1 MTLRARCV
9 WWLMC
14 VVGMLPLA
22 VLHGFG
28 GLFGRLVLVFSSSVR
43 RRITE
48 NLRQSG
54 IAGVSQQAVAAEL
67 GKGVFEIAYAWT
79 RPVETLYENVVPG
92 TGYGHLEAAMASGR
106 AIIFATPHLGCYDL
120 AGRFVESRV
129 PMTALFSPSKTP
141 WLTQIMQAGRV
152 RGAAR
157 TAPANASGVRELM
170 RVLKKGGSIML
181 LPDQVPA
188 PSVGGEGVWAPFY
201 KKPAYTMTFLPKLA
215 LQTNAIVLFFF
226 AERLPGGAGY
236 RVHIAAPAPIYSA
249 DKLEAATQMNAQI
262 EALIAIA
269 PTQYLWSY
277 NRYKRPAG
285 APHQPPKE
293 T

>member
-1 MTLRARCV
+1 MRAI
-9 WWLMC
+9 
-14 VVGMLPLA
+14 GALPLR
-22 VLHGFG
+22 VLHWFG
-28 GLFGRLVLVFSSSVR
+28 GLFGRAVLVLSPSVR
-43 RRITE
+43 RRITD
-48 NLRQSG
+48 NITQSG
-54 IAGVSQQAVAAEL
+54 LADISQQTVAAEL

-79 RPVETLYENVVPG
+79 RPVETLYEIVVPG
-92 TGYGHLEAAMASGR
+92 TGYEHLEAAKASGR

-120 AGRFVESRV
+120 AGRFIESRV
-129 PMTALFSPSKTP
+129 PMTALFSPSKTA
-141 WLTQIMQAGRV
+141 WLTPIMQAGRV

-157 TAPANASGVRELM
+157 TAPANAAGVRELM

-201 KKPAYTMTFLPKLA
+201 NKPAYTMTFLPKLA

-226 AERLPGGAGY
+226 AERLPHGDGY
-236 RVHIAAPAPIYSA
+236 QVHIAAPAPMYST
-249 DKLEAATQMNAQI
+249 DKLEAATQLNAQI
-262 EALIAIA
+262 EALIALA

-285 APHQPPKE
+285 APLQPS
-293 T
+293 TDL

>member
-14 VVGMLPLA
+14 AAGALPLA

-48 NLRQSG
+48 NLGQSG
-54 IAGVSQQAVAAEL
+54 ISNVSAQAVAGEL
-67 GKGVFEIAYAWT
+67 GRGVFEIAYAWT
-79 RPVETLYENVVPG
+79 RPVETLYANVVPG
-92 TGYGHLEAAMASGR
+92 TGYAHLEAAKASGR

-120 AGRFVESRV
+120 AGRFIESRV
-129 PMTALFSPSKTP
+129 PMTALFSPSKTAWFTP
-141 WLTQIMQAGRV
+141 IMQAGRV

-157 TAPANASGVRELM
+157 TAPANAAGVRELM

-188 PSVGGEGVWAPFY
+188 PSAGGEGVWAPFFN
-201 KKPAYTMTFLPKLA
+201 KPAYTMTFLPKLA

-226 AERLPGGAGY
+226 AERLPNGKGY
-236 RVHIAAPAPIYSA
+236 RVHIAAPAPSYSA
-249 DKLEAATQMNAQI
+249 DKLEATSQMNAQI

-269 PTQYLWSY
+269 PAQYLWSY

-285 APHQPPKE
+285 APLPPS
-293 T
+293 

>member
-14 VVGMLPLA
+14 AAGMLPLA

-48 NLRQSG
+48 NLGQSG
-54 IAGVSQQAVAAEL
+54 IAGVSQQDVAAEL

-79 RPVETLYENVVPG
+79 RPVETLYANVVPG
-92 TGYGHLEAAMASGR
+92 SGYAHLEAAKASGR

-120 AGRFVESRV
+120 AGRFIESRV
-129 PMTALFSPSKTP
+129 PMTALFSPSKTAWFTP
-141 WLTQIMQAGRV
+141 IMQAGRV

-188 PSVGGEGVWAPFY
+188 PSVGGEGVWAPFFN
-201 KKPAYTMTFLPKLA
+201 KPAYTMTFLPKLA

-226 AERLPGGAGY
+226 AERLPNGGGY

-285 APHQPPKE
+285 APLKPPKE